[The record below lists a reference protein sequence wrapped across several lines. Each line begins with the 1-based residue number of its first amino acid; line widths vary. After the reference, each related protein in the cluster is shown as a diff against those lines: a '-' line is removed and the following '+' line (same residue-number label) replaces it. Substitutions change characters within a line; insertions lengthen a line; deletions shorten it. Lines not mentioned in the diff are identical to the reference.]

1 MNLERQQRI
10 NFGIGDDH
18 GGDDDGTFN
27 NGAHRDAADEHSPND
42 SGQDDRR
49 HSRITNVTRLRG
61 GLESGGGGG
70 SIKAILARLDA
81 LEATVAISTAPA
93 TTRISA
99 AAGASAAAA
108 AAEGAQSADDHTAVQ
123 VDAAVDAHWSAT
135 RAATTASEQ
144 VAAAVA
150 EEAALERQRLDHNI
164 SRRLWA
170 LEADRERVEMVLELQ
185 TEAERERA
193 AAADQLAEVR
203 EVGEAMAAQL
213 GRVADEFIGA
223 MSLVTEHLRPVL
235 PPSTLGAPL
244 DSRPLATTTNESST
258 LLRHQH
264 GLTQLAERVNQG
276 VRMAN
281 TAVSEARAL
290 ASRLEAAQLAAG
302 TGAGGQQQQQ
312 QQQQQQETDERY
324 LQSQMH
330 LAHARQLEADARL
343 HHSAASETF
352 EQHLQKLVAE
362 QVKSTLASE
371 RVLEARRRGMS
382 RSHNWRARTYD
393 TATVH
398 AAATRLQ
405 AAHRGRSSR
414 KKTKFLIAMRMT
426 RQPGGLT
433 IETPSL
439 PALMRR
445 RMLEQEAAHMEL
457 FAQRRLTQALQVGQ
471 VMKANQPK
479 KAPAGAGNQGSKR
492 PARK

>member
-1 MNLERQQRI
+1 MTPHLPAGSVVEFAPPPISGDRLAEGGNRHLAEVIPELDERDLPYFREPV
-10 NFGIGDDH
+10 GRAELH
-18 GGDDDGTFN
+18 GE
-27 NGAHRDAADEHSPND
+27 RELP
-42 SGQDDRR
+42 RR
-49 HSRITNVTRLRG
+49 HFARRNVFLHV
-61 GLESGGGGG
+61 
-70 SIKAILARLDA
+70 ADH
-81 LEATVAISTAPA
+81 EA
-93 TTRISA
+93 
-99 AAGASAAAA
+99 G
-108 AAEGAQSADDHTAVQ
+108 
-123 VDAAVDAHWSAT
+123 
-135 RAATTASEQ
+135 
-144 VAAAVA
+144 
-150 EEAALERQRLDHNI
+150 
-164 SRRLWA
+164 
-170 LEADRERVEMVLELQ
+170 
-185 TEAERERA
+185 
-193 AAADQLAEVR
+193 QLAEVR

-302 TGAGGQQQQQ
+302 TGAGG
-312 QQQQQQETDERY
+312 QQQQETDERY

-426 RQPGGLT
+426 RQPGGLN